1 MTTKLTLRLNKAL
14 IKRAKSYAR
23 QNETSVSQ
31 LVSDYFAILDYQVDA
46 KPSLSLPLTNSLR
59 GALKGSRLS
68 EKDYKEHLHKK
79 YL

>member
-68 EKDYKEHLHKK
+68 EKDYKEHLRKK